1 MVLSMT
7 GYGSDI
13 INTKDINIDIE
24 VKSLNSKYFDFN
36 YRSNYDNKLL

>member
-1 MVLSMT
+1 MT

-13 INTKDINIDIE
+13 INRKDINIDIE

-36 YRSNYDNKLL
+36 IDLITIINY